1 MIQKSF
7 PERLGN
13 WRVSRQFRGSPTGV
27 EPSASLRVHTPSPSH
42 CKETPS
48 MKTKQE
54 FIRAAAIALLAAS
67 GTDEY
72 GRRDYRAAWA
82 EAERLWAAKP
92 SKD

>member
-1 MIQKSF
+1 
-7 PERLGN
+7 
-13 WRVSRQFRGSPTGV
+13 
-27 EPSASLRVHTPSPSH
+27 
-42 CKETPS
+42 